1 MRTFTEMKFLIF
13 SDFKRLSNKKSTSLA
28 TVAVNCMK
36 DSVLSTIVYY
46 RISNY
51 IASLKNPH
59 RVLKRTLKCF
69 LRPRQDIHIHE
80 KARIGP
86 GLRIYHGSGL
96 AIGNG
101 TISGKNL
108 TLRHGVTI
116 GNNVGS
122 VSDDWNSCPT
132 LGDNVEVGCYAAIL
146 GNVVIGNNAKIGAHA
161 LVLRDV
167 PDNCMA
173 IEVPSRIIRNFP
185 KPYSNDD
192 DL

>member
-13 SDFKRLSNKKSTSLA
+13 SDFKRLSNKKSTSFA

-51 IASLKNPH
+51 FRSLKKPH
-59 RVLKRTLKCF
+59 RVLKRIIKYV
-69 LRPRQDIHIHE
+69 LRPRKDMHIHE

-101 TISGKNL
+101 TIAGKNL

-173 IEVPSRIIRNFP
+173 IGTPGRIIRNFS
-185 KPYSNDD
+185 KPYSNEDD
-192 DL
+192 S